1 LSTAA
6 ANNSGL
12 TEEQTEV
19 SKLLKFGQQYCSQH
33 NYRAAIDAIQAGLA
47 LARGDEFHR
56 APDEMLA
63 QLCATLANAWMAL
76 GQAELAAVNY
86 KAALRL
92 SPHLAGCWCN
102 LGAAHMQQG
111 KADEAV
117 AYFLQAIEL
126 NPGHWPSRTNLVQA
140 LIATRQ
146 YLTAKTLL
154 LELIDERPEHGRL
167 HHDLGRAC
175 FELDEKELALCHF
188 REASVLDPKNAES
201 LYWIGALSQ
210 SAGDMVAAQSAYRY
224 AAEIQPLIRRPAVKT
239 PAKFKVLAL
248 YSPFGGN
255 TPTQYL
261 FADANYETDTLS
273 LLPSTDID
281 ALSLGCDY
289 GVVVNLI
296 SDADQATDV
305 LVAANSLVGRLG
317 SSIINHP
324 RSVLRTTRDVTSQM
338 FSGIPACRVPKT
350 LRLKADGDFSRS
362 LPQIMSGLSFPI
374 LVRPAGTHG
383 GERFEKVDDIATLV
397 DLIEERSEL
406 DHYLIEYIDY
416 RSVDGYFRKY
426 RFVFVAGEIFPYH
439 LAIGADWKLH
449 RDSVDMRGQGWMR
462 EEEALFVSCPGR
474 FFEDHHLEA
483 LKTIGDRIGLE
494 YFGVDC
500 GLDALGNL
508 VVFEAN
514 ASVLVHGEEGE
525 LAYKDA
531 FVKRIREAFNAMLAR
546 HAAASV

>member
-1 LSTAA
+1 MSTAV

-12 TEEQTEV
+12 AEEQIQV
-19 SKLLKFGQQYCSQH
+19 SKLLEFARQYCSQH

-47 LARGDEFHR
+47 LARGDKCHR

-63 QLCATLANAWMAL
+63 QLYATLANAQMAL
-76 GQAELAAVNY
+76 GQAEVASVNY
-86 KAALRL
+86 KAALQL

-102 LGAAHMQQG
+102 LGAAYMQQG
-111 KADEAV
+111 KADAAV

-126 NPGHWPSRTNLVQA
+126 SPGHWPSRTNLVQA
-140 LIATRQ
+140 LMATRQ
-146 YLTAKTLL
+146 YPIAKTLL
-154 LELIDERPEHGRL
+154 LELIDERPEDGQL

-175 FELDEKELALCHF
+175 FELNEREQALCHF

-201 LYWIGALSQ
+201 IYWIGALSQ
-210 SAGDMVAAQSAYRY
+210 SVGDMVAAQSAYRY

-239 PAKFKVLAL
+239 PAEFKVLAL

-255 TPTQYL
+255 TPTQYI
-261 FADANYETDTLS
+261 FAEANYETDTLS
-273 LLPSTDID
+273 LLPSTDIG

-289 GVVVNLI
+289 DVVVNLI

-324 RSVLRTTRDVTSQM
+324 RSVLRTTRDVAGQM

-350 LRLKADGDFSRS
+350 FRLKGNGDLSRS
-362 LPQIMSGLSFPI
+362 LPQIMSGLSFPV

-383 GERFEKVDDIATLV
+383 GDRFEKVGDIVTLAG
-397 DLIEERSEL
+397 LIEERSEL
-406 DHYLIEYIDY
+406 DHYLIDYIDY

-439 LAIGADWKLH
+439 LAIGTDWKLH
-449 RDSVDMRGQGWMR
+449 RDSCDMRDQSWMR
-462 EEEALFVSCPGR
+462 EEEAVFLSCPGR

-494 YFGVDC
+494 YCGVDC

-508 VVFEAN
+508 VVFEVN

-525 LAYKDA
+525 LAYKDPFA
-531 FVKRIREAFNAMLAR
+531 RRIREAFDAMLAR
-546 HAAASV
+546 HAAARI